1 MATHSSILAWRI
13 PGTEEPCGL
22 PSMGLHRVGHN
33 WRDLVVAASSW
44 ACTRILTSLSWWF
57 QVPYKW
63 SNYAVQLKQWLS
75 LFQWLSQRLSSSLLH
90 FSPFSLLLVPR
101 TYQACLH
108 HQDFDIHF
116 FLLRFS
122 PVCIHMACYLTIYNY
137 WFICYLLSESF
148 LFWFKIENSLVPVF
162 LIFLPWLMFYL

>member
-1 MATHSSILAWRI
+1 MAIHSSILAWRI

-22 PSMGLHRVGHN
+22 PSMGLHRVRHN

-63 SNYAVQLKQWLS
+63 SNYAVQLKPWLS
-75 LFQWLSQRLSSSLLH
+75 LFQWLSQWLSSSLLH

-101 TYQACLH
+101 TYQACLY

-122 PVCIHMACYLTIYNY
+122 PVCIHMACYLTIYKY

-148 LFWFKIENSLVPVF
+148 LI
-162 LIFLPWLMFYL
+162 